1 MTGSHTGISEP
12 FRNEVE
18 VERPLERVARA
29 EKEVLRELRA
39 DQLEA
44 DG

>member
-1 MTGSHTGISEP
+1 MTGSHSGLSEP

-18 VERPLERVARA
+18 GERALERVARV